1 MKVNWPERIW
11 VNSPVRLFVQRQETL
26 FFKKLRGMEPDAS
39 CLEIGCGRGAAVE
52 LIIKAFGPRRI
63 HASDIDPEMIR
74 MAAFKE
80 APRHKGRVLHLVAD
94 AQYLPYPDRCM
105 DAVFNYG
112 IIHHLENWGLGIR
125 EVARVL
131 KIGGGFYFEEIYPP
145 LYANFLFRRILAHPK
160 ENRFH
165 GFEYRA
171 ALKDCRLHLLPGYK
185 ENRFGIVGVAVKEEE
200 FDPKDSLR
208 YNGCCSRLTSSDA
221 EAYAGQQ

>member
-11 VNSPVRLFVQRQETL
+11 VNSPVRLLVQRQETL
-26 FFKKLRGMEPDAS
+26 FFKKLREMGTDAS

-74 MAAFKE
+74 LAALKG
-80 APRHKGRVLHLVAD
+80 ASRHEGRVLHLVAD

-112 IIHHLENWGLGIR
+112 ILHHLENWRLGIG

-131 KIGGGFYFEEIYPP
+131 KKGGGFYFEEIYPP
-145 LYANFLFRRILAHPK
+145 LYANFLFRRILAHPR
-160 ENRFH
+160 ENRFYSPDYH
-165 GFEYRA
+165 T
-171 ALKDCRLHLLPGYK
+171 ALRDSGLRLLPGYK
-185 ENRFGIVGVAVKEEE
+185 ENRFGIVGVALKEEGV
-200 FDPKDSLR
+200 DLRDSLR
-208 YNGCCSRLTSSDA
+208 YK
-221 EAYAGQQ
+221 

>member
-26 FFKKLRGMEPDAS
+26 FFKKLREMEPDAS

-63 HASDIDPEMIR
+63 HASDIDPGMIR
-74 MAAFKE
+74 MAVLKE
-80 APRHKGRVLHLVAD
+80 VPRHKGRVLHLVAD

-112 IIHHLENWGLGIR
+112 IIHHLEDWRLGIS

-131 KIGGGFYFEEIYPP
+131 KKGGGFYFEEIYPP
-145 LYANFLFRRILAHPK
+145 LYANFLFRHILAHPK

-165 GFEYRA
+165 SSEYRA
-171 ALKDCRLHLLPGYK
+171 ALKDSRLRLLPGYK
-185 ENRFGIVGVAVKEEE
+185 ENRFGIVGVAVKEEGVDLE
-200 FDPKDSLR
+200 DPLR
-208 YNGCCSRLTSSDA
+208 YN
-221 EAYAGQQ
+221 

>member
-26 FFKKLRGMEPDAS
+26 FFKKLREMEPDAS

-52 LIIKAFGPRRI
+52 IIIKAFGPRRI
-63 HASDIDPEMIR
+63 HASDIDPGMIR
-74 MAAFKE
+74 MAVLKE
-80 APRHKGRVLHLVAD
+80 VPRHKGRVLHLVAD

-112 IIHHLENWGLGIR
+112 IIHHLEDWRLGIS

-131 KIGGGFYFEEIYPP
+131 KKGGGFYFEEIYPP
-145 LYANFLFRRILAHPK
+145 LYANFLFRNILAHPK

-165 GFEYRA
+165 SSEYRA
-171 ALKDCRLHLLPGYK
+171 ALKDSRLRLLPGYK
-185 ENRFGIVGVAVKEEE
+185 ENRFGIVGVAVKEEGVDLE
-200 FDPKDSLR
+200 DPLR
-208 YNGCCSRLTSSDA
+208 YN
-221 EAYAGQQ
+221 